1 MAFWLGI
8 LALSGLTILL
18 ILKIILMRRSA
29 EEIRQGFSRR
39 LTEDTNTLIDISSRD
54 RYLRALANDINRQ
67 LRLLRQERHRC
78 RLGDQ
83 ELKDAV
89 TSISHDLRTPLTAI
103 SGYLDLLEREDM
115 SQQARE
121 YLSRIRSRTNAM
133 NGLTEELFRY
143 SVVTTVQDLTL
154 ERLDLVRALEES
166 LLSFYGAMEEKKIRP
181 QIRLPESPVW
191 RNLDPEAVS
200 RIFSNIISN
209 ALKYSDGDFSVTMT
223 DEGSITFSNS
233 AKELNAVMAGRL
245 FDRFYTVNSSRNATG
260 LGLSI
265 AKLLTQRMGGKI
277 GAEYQGTTLSIR
289 IFFPPTSQSIAH
301 PLT

>member
-8 LALSGLTILL
+8 LALGGLAILL

-29 EEIRQGFSRR
+29 EEIRQGFSRC

-54 RYLRALANDINRQ
+54 RYLRALARDINIQ
-67 LRLLRQERHRC
+67 LRLLRQERRRC

-89 TSISHDLRTPLTAI
+89 TSISHDLRTPLTAVR
-103 SGYLDLLEREDM
+103 GNLDLLEREEM
-115 SQQARE
+115 SPQAKE
-121 YLSRIRSRTNAM
+121 YLSRIRSRTDAM
-133 NGLTEELFRY
+133 SGLTEELFRY
-143 SVVTTVQDLTL
+143 SVITTVQELTM

-166 LLSFYGAMEEKKIRP
+166 LLSFYGAMEKKGIRP
-181 QIRLPESPVW
+181 QICLPEAPVW
-191 RNLDPEAVS
+191 RELDPEAVS

-223 DEGSITFSNS
+223 ESGSITFSNS
-233 AKELNAVMAGRL
+233 AKDLNAVMTGRL
-245 FDRFYTVNSSRNATG
+245 FDRFFTVNASRNSSG

-265 AKLLTQRMGGKI
+265 AKLLTQRLGGRI
-277 GAEYQGTTLSIR
+277 DAEYQGHTLSIR
-289 IFFPPTSQSIAH
+289 VFFPFP
-301 PLT
+301 